1 MSVPA
6 SPARID
12 LSGYDPASKAGFSD
26 KKDARKV
33 LRDDIERLAHL
44 DDVFAA
50 ARTHAMLI
58 VLQGMDTAGKD
69 GIIKHVLSGVN
80 PQGVNVYGFRK
91 PSDEEL
97 LHDWLWRES
106 RVLPERGRMAIFNR
120 SYYEEVLVARVM
132 PKVLENEAAP
142 HDHHQWAH
150 RYEDINAFER
160 HLTRSGT
167 VIVKFFLHISR
178 DEQRE
183 RLCARLQTP
192 TKMWKA
198 SDSDLQAHERWD
210 AYARAYEEML
220 GHTSTRWAPWHVVPS
235 DRKWVA
241 RAVVGNV
248 LVETLEAL
256 QLRYP
261 EPSAERRKLFERLAS
276 RLEAEGDDGSPE
288 KASAQ

>member
-1 MSVPA
+1 MSAAA
-6 SPARID
+6 SPERID

-26 KKDARKV
+26 KKAARKV

-91 PSDEEL
+91 PSEEEL

-106 RVLPERGRMAIFNR
+106 RALPERGRMAIFNR

-132 PKVLENEAAP
+132 PGVLKKEAAP
-142 HDHHQWAH
+142 HDARQWAH

-160 HLTRSGT
+160 HLTRSGM
-167 VIVKFFLHISR
+167 VVVKFFLHISR
-178 DEQRE
+178 DEQRK
-183 RLCARLQTP
+183 RLCKRLETP

-210 AYARAYEEML
+210 AYAHAYEEML
-220 GHTSTRWAPWHVVPS
+220 GHTNTAWAPWHVIPA

-248 LVETLEAL
+248 LIETLEAL
-256 QLRYP
+256 HLHYP
-261 EPSAERRKLFERLAS
+261 EPSPQRRELFERLAS

-288 KASAQ
+288 KANAQ